1 MPKNYTKVVNGTS
14 YAEHTPDAVIR
25 VLEQAREART
35 RIRVRLGF
43 TEQHEDVLS
52 GKAVLGRD
60 WLDEFECEGTVG
72 RSMGPQRVPL
82 LINNA
87 RSMGGGVVSTDCIV
101 RIIDTKTK
109 RVLYS
114 HPKYHTGNFKIVPV
128 DELVAATV
136 SFRHGGPLLT
146 HAVTRDGEEQARF
159 ETKEKAERWVRKMS
173 L

>member
-1 MPKNYTKVVNGTS
+1 MAKNYKVVNGTS

-25 VLEQAREART
+25 VLEQARETRT

-52 GKAVLGRD
+52 GKAKLGRD

-82 LINNA
+82 LINNS
-87 RSMGGGVVSTDCIV
+87 RSMGGGAVLTDCIV
-101 RIIDTKTK
+101 RIIETKTK

-114 HPKYHTGNFKIVPV
+114 HPAYHHGEFKIVPV
-128 DELVAATV
+128 DELLAAV
-136 SFRHGGPLLT
+136 DALKHKGMGVLT

-159 ETKEKAERWVRKMS
+159 DSKEKAERWVRKMS